1 MKADF
6 KTRTDKKTGISTKE
20 VVETEMPAAE

>member
-20 VVETEMPAAE
+20 VVETEESAAE